1 MLRFQKAARNRDLL
15 VFSPPYVDFGGA
27 GDIVTISQAVALNGT
42 DSSEAPWVHSVL
54 ALDMNVRSLYYL
66 MAEKY
71 SFCDSFLNAGIR
83 FAFASFDTRRPFCL
97 TSDILVH
104 ECILMYCAFCCNVD
118 VSCSTSAAWW

>member
-1 MLRFQKAARNRDLL
+1 MINIVTKAVNVLIYLSIVWVFRFQKAARNRDLL

-66 MAEKY
+66 MA
-71 SFCDSFLNAGIR
+71 
-83 FAFASFDTRRPFCL
+83 
-97 TSDILVH
+97 
-104 ECILMYCAFCCNVD
+104 
-118 VSCSTSAAWW
+118 